1 MPSASAA
8 MAATP
13 ASTFLKTRTAA
24 FHEQAENSPFQ
35 RSLAK
40 GRVTRASYADHLG
53 QMFALHVALEGILRD
68 LGGRVPAIGS
78 VLKEHIYQEQCLRD
92 DLATFG
98 VDPATVEP
106 NGATR
111 SLIAEVN
118 RVALEA
124 PLKILGMLYV
134 LVGANNGGKFIAVNV
149 RKALNL
155 TPGQGDRY
163 LDPYGEKQRAL
174 WAAFKADLDSA
185 VTEPD
190 ARERR
195 LDGAVRM
202 YEGILAIG
210 NEIHETHA
218 EPGPA

>member
-1 MPSASAA
+1 MTTASADP
-8 MAATP
+8 AATS
-13 ASTFLKTRTAA
+13 ATAFLRTRTAE
-24 FHEQAENSPFQ
+24 FHAQAENSPFQ
-35 RSLAK
+35 RALAK
-40 GRVTRASYADHLG
+40 RRVTREAYADHLG
-53 QMFALHVALEGILRD
+53 QMFALHVALEAILRD

-78 VLKEHIYQEQCLRD
+78 VMKEHLYQEQCLRD
-92 DLATFG
+92 DLAVFG
-98 VDPATVEP
+98 VDPESCEP
-106 NGATR
+106 SSATR

-134 LVGANNGGKFIAVNV
+134 LEGANNGGKFIAVNV

-163 LDPYGEKQRAL
+163 LDPYGERQREL
-174 WAAFKADLDSA
+174 WAQFKTDLDSA

-190 ARERR
+190 ALDRL

-210 NEIHETHA
+210 EEIHDAHG
-218 EPGPA
+218 EPNAS